1 MIEQQHIE
9 KSADTAQDSG
19 GAVSLIIDYSNG
31 VQKSFAGIPW
41 KRDMAVLDLLQAA
54 SSASPGLKFEFVK
67 SFVDRGGR
75 EVGSVVSIDEVKADT
90 RDQKWLVW
98 VNSKF
103 IGTELRRVTADS
115 VTKFGEPRIELG
127 DFVVFKLA
135 EGP

>member
-1 MIEQQHIE
+1 MSEQEHIE
-9 KSADTAQDSG
+9 KLTDTAQASG

-31 VQKSFAGIPW
+31 VQKNFAGIPW

-54 SSASPGLKFEFVK
+54 SSANPGLKFEFVK

-75 EVGSVVSIDEVKADT
+75 DVGSVVSIDEVKADN

-103 IGTELRRVTADS
+103 IGTELRRVTAES
-115 VTKFGEPRIELG
+115 VTKFGEPGIEPG
-127 DFVVFKLA
+127 DFIVFKLSA
-135 EGP
+135 GP

>member
-1 MIEQQHIE
+1 MNEQEHIE
-9 KSADTAQDSG
+9 KLTDTAQASG

-115 VTKFGEPRIELG
+115 VTKFGEPSIEPG
-127 DFVVFKLA
+127 DFIVFKHSA
-135 EGP
+135 GP

>member
-54 SSASPGLKFEFVK
+54 SSTSPGLKFEFAK
-67 SFVDRGGR
+67 SFDDRGDR
-75 EVGSVVSIDEVKADT
+75 DVGSVVSIDGVKADNQ
-90 RDQKWLVW
+90 DQKWLVW

-103 IGTELRRVTADS
+103 FGTELRRVTADS

>member
-1 MIEQQHIE
+1 MSEQEHIE
-9 KSADTAQDSG
+9 KLADTAQASG

-31 VQKSFAGIPW
+31 VQKIFAGIPW
-41 KRDMAVLDLLQAA
+41 KREMAVLDLLKAA
-54 SSASPGLKFEFVK
+54 GSANPGLKFEFVK

-75 EVGSVVSIDEVKADT
+75 EVGSVVSIDEVKADN

-115 VTKFGEPRIELG
+115 VTKFGEPGIEPG
-127 DFVVFKLA
+127 DFIVLKLST
-135 EGP
+135 GP